1 MLYDTMIVGGGPAG
15 LTAAL
20 YAGRAGHTTVL
31 FEKMFVG
38 GQAVTTYEIEN
49 YPGVPAVS
57 GPELVQ
63 KMEEQTKLFGVTT
76 IHEEVVSLSLE
87 GKVKTVTTT
96 NGQYQGKT
104 VILTTGARPKMLE
117 VPGEQ
122 EFWGR
127 GVSVCATCDGA
138 FYKGKVA
145 AVVGGGNTAMENA
158 IFLSKFCKMVYLIH
172 RRDTLRGEKSLM
184 NRLEALPNVSFVW
197 DTVVEKILG
206 DKVVAGVGLRRVKN
220 GGNFYPPRGRG
231 ICIHWGAAQQ
241 WVGPGRP
248 GNRCLRIPCNR
259 SKYVHPDS
267 RRLRCGGCETYP
279 IKTNCHSSSRRC
291 SSCLQRIH
299 LFGRRGKFPGIG
311 KPQLEFPLSPIWWG
325 ESSLHSVA
333 LDWLKSKAIFYNH
346 TWGMV
351 VFSLSP

>member
-206 DKVVAGVGLRRVKN
+206 DKVVAGVGLRRVKTGETSILPVDGVFVSIGVQPN
-220 GGNFYPPRGRG
+220 SGL
-231 ICIHWGAAQQ
+231 AQDVLETDAYGYLVTDQ
-241 WVGPGRP
+241 
-248 GNRCLRIPCNR
+248 NMCTRIPGV
-259 SKYVHPDS
+259 YAAGDA
-267 RRLRCGGCETYP
+267 RRTPLRQIVTAAADGA
-279 IKTNCHSSSRRC
+279 
-291 SSCLQRIH
+291 
-299 LFGRRGKFPGIG
+299 
-311 KPQLEFPLSPIWWG
+311 
-325 ESSLHSVA
+325 VA
-333 LDWLKSKAIFYNH
+333 AYSASIYLAEEGNSQE
-346 TWGMV
+346 
-351 VFSLSP
+351 

>member
-1 MLYDTMIVGGGPAG
+1 M
-15 LTAAL
+15 TAAL

-206 DKVVAGVGLRRVKN
+206 DKVVAGVGLRRVKTGETSILPVDGVFVSIGVQPN
-220 GGNFYPPRGRG
+220 SGL
-231 ICIHWGAAQQ
+231 AQDVLETDAYGYLVTDQ
-241 WVGPGRP
+241 
-248 GNRCLRIPCNR
+248 NMCTRIPGV
-259 SKYVHPDS
+259 YAAGDA
-267 RRLRCGGCETYP
+267 RRTPLRQIVTAAADGA
-279 IKTNCHSSSRRC
+279 
-291 SSCLQRIH
+291 
-299 LFGRRGKFPGIG
+299 
-311 KPQLEFPLSPIWWG
+311 
-325 ESSLHSVA
+325 VA
-333 LDWLKSKAIFYNH
+333 AYSASIYLAEEGNSQE
-346 TWGMV
+346 
-351 VFSLSP
+351 

>member
-1 MLYDTMIVGGGPAG
+1 MLYDIMIIGGGPAG
-15 LTAAL
+15 LTASL
-20 YAGRAGHTTVL
+20 YAGRAGHTTAL

-63 KMEEQTKLFGVTT
+63 KMEQQTKLFGVET
-76 IHEEVVSLSLE
+76 IHEEVISLSLE

-104 VILTTGARPKMLE
+104 VILTTGARPKILD

-145 AVVGGGNTAMENA
+145 AVVGGGNTAIENA
-158 IFLSKFCKMVYLIH
+158 IFLSKFCKEVYLIH
-172 RRDTLRGEKSLM
+172 RRDALRGEKSLVS
-184 NRLEALPNVSFVW
+184 RLESLPNVSFIW

-206 DKVVAGVGLRRVKN
+206 DKVVTGVGLRQVKTEETSILPVDGVFVSIGVQPN
-220 GGNFYPPRGRG
+220 SGLAQDVLETDDYGYLVTDENMRTRIAGVYAAGDARRTPLRQ
-231 ICIHWGAAQQ
+231 IITAAADGAVAAYSASIYLAEEE
-241 WVGPGRP
+241 
-248 GNRCLRIPCNR
+248 N
-259 SKYVHPDS
+259 
-267 RRLRCGGCETYP
+267 T
-279 IKTNCHSSSRRC
+279 
-291 SSCLQRIH
+291 QR
-299 LFGRRGKFPGIG
+299 
-311 KPQLEFPLSPIWWG
+311 
-325 ESSLHSVA
+325 
-333 LDWLKSKAIFYNH
+333 
-346 TWGMV
+346 
-351 VFSLSP
+351 